1 MITAEDEEGEKAR
14 ALRRKLIK
22 NIVEAKLKNERENER
37 LGRQLGQLAKE
48 KEREM
53 RNIQR
58 NLVSLRSELQAMET
72 AKTSDKRLKVSSAVH
87 THVSDRGD
95 FLVGYSKREDRLYQ
109 RRQSDFSCRSPMS
122 FLELRRLPRLQSTEE
137 GLVVWPL
144 PPVRHSISYD
154 RELRGSLIKQRG
166 RTFAL
171 PKIELPDHDKVKGRK
186 RLQSSPAVLKSLSTS
201 QLATINSEGSRPK
214 QQQDSTNHEAED
226 E

>member
-48 KEREM
+48 EEREM

-58 NLVSLRSELQAMET
+58 NLVSLRSELQAIEP
-72 AKTSDKRLKVSSAVH
+72 AKTSHKRLKVSSAVQ
-87 THVSDRGD
+87 TRVSDRGD
-95 FLVGYSKREDRLYQ
+95 FLVGSSRREDRLYQ

-154 RELRGSLIKQRG
+154 RELQGSLIKQRG
-166 RTFAL
+166 RSFAL
-171 PKIELPDHDKVKGRK
+171 PKIELPENDKVKGRK

-201 QLATINSEGSRPK
+201 
-214 QQQDSTNHEAED
+214 
-226 E
+226 